1 MEIIVSNKIKINNF
15 DNYAWAF
22 CKNNLEFDNPDF
34 IKKQEMGKWTGST
47 PRKIVL
53 FERIGND
60 LVVPFGC
67 FRKLWNDLKNSPNT
81 KFISNLKKIDYKIN
95 YQSNIKPYDYQE
107 QAIQQA
113 LKAKNGILVMPCG
126 SGKTQTA
133 LEIIARLGLKTL
145 WLTHTSDLL
154 QQSLGRAKAC
164 FGLELSS
171 YGTIT
176 GGKVNVGK
184 AITFAT
190 VQTMANINLET
201 VKNYFDVVVVDE
213 CHKCVGTPTNIMM
226 FYKVVSALNARY
238 KFGLTAT
245 PKRADSLEKCMFAI
259 LGDIIYEVPKS
270 AVACNTCEV
279 RVRKVRTNFTPD
291 LDVILAS
298 DGTLIFSSLIQD
310 IVRDNNRNLHI
321 INDLKKLDGATLILS
336 DRVEH
341 LETLHKMLND
351 EKSSIIK
358 ASNTKADKEK
368 RKTQLADLN
377 EGKLKYLFATYKLA
391 KEGLDIPNLR
401 YVVFATPQ
409 KDDTTVTQSA
419 GRVGRKSAGKTY
431 GTVVD
436 YVDSF
441 GLLQNYSKKRDKIY
455 KKLGYI
461 Y

>member
-1 MEIIVSNKIKINNF
+1 MQVIISNKIKINNF

-53 FERIGND
+53 YEKVGND
-60 LVVPFGC
+60 LIIPFGC
-67 FRKLWNDLKNSPNT
+67 FRRLWNDLKHNPNNQ
-81 KFISNLKKIDYKIN
+81 FISNLRKPEYRIN
-95 YQSNIKPYDYQE
+95 YQSNIKPYSYQE
-107 QAIQQA
+107 IAIQKA
-113 LKAKNGILVMPCG
+113 LQAKNGVLVMPCG

-154 QQSLGRAKAC
+154 NQSLGRAKSC
-164 FGLELSS
+164 FGLELGS

-176 GGKVNVGK
+176 GGKVDVGK

-201 VKNYFDVVVVDE
+201 LKDYFDVVVVDE

-245 PKRADSLEKCMFAI
+245 PKRADNLQNCMFAI
-259 LGDIIYEVPKS
+259 LGDVIYEVPKT
-270 AVACNTCEV
+270 AVACTTCEV
-279 RVRKVRTNFTPD
+279 RVRKIPTNFTPD
-291 LDVILAS
+291 LDIILAS
-298 DGTLIFSSLIQD
+298 DGTLIFSSLVQN
-310 IVRDNNRNLHI
+310 IVRDKTRNEQI
-321 INDLKKLDGATLILS
+321 VNDLKNLDGATLILS

-341 LETLHKMLND
+341 LDTLHKMLGS

-377 EGKLKYLFATYKLA
+377 EGRLKYLFATYKLA

-409 KDDTTVTQSA
+409 KDETTVTQSA
-419 GRVGRKSAGKTY
+419 GRVGRKSPDKQY
-431 GTVVD
+431 GVVID
-436 YVDSF
+436 YIDSF
-441 GLLQNYSKKRDKIY
+441 GLLKNYSFKRNKIY

-461 Y
+461 C